1 MQKEINVEEIIEEL
15 PKDNEGKKEVLFF
28 LKGFNLAKTSQGVSE
43 QKGSDKEVSRIE
55 EKEGNT

>member
-28 LKGFNLAKTSQGVSE
+28 LKGFNLAKTSQVVNE
-43 QKGSDKEVSRIE
+43 QKRCDKEALPRIE
-55 EKEGNT
+55 ERGC